1 MRLLRE
7 MLDRRALERLEN
19 EQCGLSRKTSFE
31 SFYAY
36 DEEILKPKKKR
47 KVKNLHNR
55 QVSREDLLAGMI
67 CQRPK
72 SGFARDLNLSRRL

>member
-7 MLDRRALERLEN
+7 MLDRRAMERLEN

-36 DEEILKPKKKR
+36 DEDILKPKKKR
-47 KVKNLHNR
+47 RTKNVHHNR

-67 CQRPK
+67 C
-72 SGFARDLNLSRRL
+72 